1 MGYISLPIG
10 IDPDDLAAEALDTL
24 TQNIPGYIP
33 RDGHLETW
41 MILILSQMNAV
52 TRDVART
59 VGDDIFRYFGRSL
72 VGVQPIEAEYAE
84 VKSTWVMTDPSGYT
98 VDAGTLV
105 GIRLTGDTLYAFEV
119 METFTVDPG
128 DTTRWNVVLRSREPG
143 EASNGLGGLG
153 VEAEMIDALGF
164 VQSVTLDGA
173 TEGGLNA
180 ESDRA
185 FLTRLREEFRL
196 LAPRPIV
203 AGDFAVFARRVP
215 GVHRAVD
222 IPNYDPGTDTYDNER
237 MVTVAVVGSDG
248 QPVGP
253 AVTAEVEA
261 YLDAQ
266 REVNFVVHVIDPT
279 YTVVDVDFTIT
290 IRPEANP
297 AAVLEAVGDAL
308 AEFLDP
314 AVWGGGDEDPP
325 TWHRDDTV
333 VRLLELSHVIYRVI
347 GVDDVLA
354 LSINGG
360 TADVVLDGIAP
371 LPQPGVITGTLA

>member
-1 MGYISLPIG
+1 
-10 IDPDDLAAEALDTL
+10 
-24 TQNIPGYIP
+24 
-33 RDGHLETW
+33 
-41 MILILSQMNAV
+41 MNAV

-59 VGDDIFRYFGRSL
+59 VGDDIFKWFGQTL
-72 VGVQPIEAEYAE
+72 VGIDPIEAEYAE
-84 VKSTWVMTDPSGYT
+84 VTSTWVMTDTSGYT

-119 METFTVDPG
+119 ADTFTVDPG
-128 DTTRWNVVLRSREPG
+128 DDTGWNITLRSREPG
-143 EASNGLGGLG
+143 EASNGLGGNG
-153 VEAEMIDALGF
+153 VVAEMIDALGF
-164 VQSVTLDGA
+164 VQSVTLNGVTD
-173 TEGGLNA
+173 GGLNA
-180 ESDRA
+180 ETSSA

-261 YLDAQ
+261 YLDSQ

-290 IRPEANP
+290 TRPEVDS
-297 AAVLEAVGDAL
+297 AAVLEAVRDAI
-308 AEFLDP
+308 ANFLDP
-314 AVWGGGDEDPP
+314 AVWGGGDESPP
-325 TWHRDDTV
+325 NWHRDDTV
-333 VRLLELSHVIYRVI
+333 VRLLEMSHVIYRVN

-354 LSINGG
+354 LTINGG
-360 TADVVLDGIAP
+360 AADVVLAGIAP